1 MTRDGLTCN
10 VRKWGK
16 KLGVR
21 MSPHDFRRTM
31 ASIATIQGAP
41 EDIAMKAGGWKSHQV
56 FRSYT
61 VGVTA
66 KEIDPYS
73 PVRAAMEG

>member
-1 MTRDGLTCN
+1 
-10 VRKWGK
+10 
-16 KLGVR
+16 
-21 MSPHDFRRTM
+21 M